1 MDSIGTQRLLTSNII
16 QTFRIFVK
24 DDRGERLEEER
35 KRGREARGREVKD
48 EG

>member
-24 DDRGERLEEER
+24 DDKGERVKEER
-35 KRGREARGREVKD
+35 KRGREEER
-48 EG
+48 